1 MTYIGGQVGR
11 GGTENFVLQLLVRWE
26 AWSPDGEARFI
37 T

>member
-26 AWSPDGEARFI
+26 AWSRGWGSQVYK
-37 T
+37 